1 MKITEAERIIRGG
14 AARYQELEETKEAI
28 RLELRKS
35 GSKNHAQRAR
45 LYYELIRSTL
55 AEEHSSENGQ
65 LSHEFHAFQH
75 ELDAEAQ
82 AYEAKLAQNLAH
94 ETRPRIV
101 GSYTAFCHTSERS
114 MASLEALFRRHSF
127 HEREQAAFLAKM
139 RYRMLQYRLQRKYL
153 TLLIYK
159 ILDTTSRFG
168 TSFHRWGLTTLGT
181 ILSFGA
187 LMMIAD
193 THQTGNSMVALGEW
207 YDYFYFSVIAFTT
220 AGFGDILPSTA
231 LLKLIVAI
239 EVLLGYVMLGILINL
254 IQRKMR

>member
-14 AARYQELEETKEAI
+14 AERYRELEETKAAI
-28 RLELRKS
+28 RLELHKS
-35 GSKNHAQRAR
+35 GANHHAQRAR
-45 LYYELIRSTL
+45 LYYELVRSTL
-55 AEEHSSENGQ
+55 AEEHSSENGE
-65 LSHEFHAFQH
+65 LLHEFTAFRR
-75 ELDAEAQ
+75 ELDKETEAF
-82 AYEAKLAQNLAH
+82 EAKLREPMDH
-94 ETRPRIV
+94 ETTQRIRNAYA
-101 GSYTAFCHTSERS
+101 SFCRTSERS
-114 MASLEALFRRHSF
+114 MTNLEVLFRRHSF
-127 HEREQAAFLAKM
+127 HEREQETYLAKM
-139 RYRMLQYRLQRKYL
+139 RYRMREYRLQRKYV
-153 TLLIYK
+153 TLAVYK

-193 THQTGNSMVALGEW
+193 THQTGNSMIALGEW

-231 LLKLIVAI
+231 LLKLIVAV
-239 EVLLGYVMLGILINL
+239 EVLLGYVMLGILITL